1 MGPRRLHRFGRTVDN
16 LPVRLERAGL
26 VRLYVDGNA
35 HVPTVAPDDTVDDL
49 LESIRN
55 QPIEPGA
62 PRAFLGLVCDG
73 IDVLGGELSE
83 VLTRPVSD
91 YERID
96 VQTGDPAE
104 TVAGALRDALATL
117 DTVETHRADVVALL
131 GEGKTPEAMK
141 RLADCLGLWVQIN
154 EVITQSVSLLSVTKK
169 DVRSDVDQFTQ
180 LLQPVMSRLSEIKE
194 AVASQDF
201 VTLADVL
208 SYEFDEVR
216 EAWRSAIQLVLD
228 HAAV

>member
-1 MGPRRLHRFGRTVDN
+1 M
-16 LPVRLERAGL
+16 
-26 VRLYVDGNA
+26 VRLYVDGNVFEPMVEA
-35 HVPTVAPDDTVDDL
+35 DDTVDDL

-55 QPIEPGA
+55 RSIEPGA

-73 IDVLGGELSE
+73 IDVLGDELSD

-104 TVAGALRDALATL
+104 TVGGALRDALATL

-141 RLADCLGLWVQIN
+141 RLGDCLSLWVQIN
-154 EVITQSVSLLSVTKK
+154 EVIMQSVSLLGVTKT
-169 DVRSDVDQFTQ
+169 DVFSNVDQLTQ
-180 LLQPVMSRLSEIKE
+180 LLHPVKSRLSEIKE

-216 EAWRSAIQLVLD
+216 EGWRSAIQLVLD
-228 HAAV
+228 HAAA